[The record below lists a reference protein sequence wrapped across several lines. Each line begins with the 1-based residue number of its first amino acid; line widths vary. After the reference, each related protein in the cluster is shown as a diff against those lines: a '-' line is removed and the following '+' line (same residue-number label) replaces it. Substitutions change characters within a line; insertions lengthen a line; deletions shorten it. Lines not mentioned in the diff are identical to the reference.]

1 MGVDPCMNKTLFSLV
16 LGIVIGSVCSYFLL
30 DYQSQTIE
38 FINHNGEKSKI
49 VHELD
54 FNFISNTVAFMIGA
68 SLIVYFTIS
77 WLEKKNKR

>member
-1 MGVDPCMNKTLFSLV
+1 MGVDSCMNKTILSLV

-49 VHELD
+49 VQELD
-54 FNFISNTVAFMIGA
+54 FNFISNTVALMIGA
-68 SLIVYFTIS
+68 SLAVYFTLL
-77 WLEKKNKR
+77 WLENKNYR